1 MAKKITIQKTA
12 LQKNELEKVV
22 SREFTTFTQPVE
34 EIETDTVFE
43 LFRLYDKL
51 YMDIPLEGD
60 SSHTTLI
67 EESSKLVTFE
77 KDNSDIQPLLD
88 EITNLREQV
97 LEANETIEELEQQI
111 SNINI
116 I

>member
-1 MAKKITIQKTA
+1 MAEKIKIQKTA
-12 LQKNELEKVV
+12 LQKNELDKVV
-22 SREFTTFTQPVE
+22 SREFTTFIQPQE
-34 EIETDTVFE
+34 EVETDTVFE

-97 LEANETIEELEQQI
+97 LGANETIEELEQQI
-111 SNINI
+111 SNINTI
-116 I
+116 

>member
-1 MAKKITIQKTA
+1 MAKKISIQKTA
-12 LQKNELEKVV
+12 IQKNELEKVI
-22 SREFTTFTQPVE
+22 SREFTTFTQPVD

-43 LFRLYDKL
+43 LFRLYNKL

-88 EITNLREQV
+88 EITNLREQI
-97 LEANETIEELEQQI
+97 LQANETIEELEQEL
-111 SNINI
+111 SNVNTI
-116 I
+116 